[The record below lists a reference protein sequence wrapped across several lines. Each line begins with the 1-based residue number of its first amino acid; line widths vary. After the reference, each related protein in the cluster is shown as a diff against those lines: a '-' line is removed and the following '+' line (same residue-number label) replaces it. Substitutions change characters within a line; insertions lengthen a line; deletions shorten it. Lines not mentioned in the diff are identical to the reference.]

1 MTDEMSVYF
10 EELITSP
17 LTYVKLD
24 GSSNFLACQIVNT
37 NYTVERAKNKKLIRK
52 TIEIRLAN
60 NDNINI

>member
-1 MTDEMSVYF
+1 MSVYF

-17 LTYVKLD
+17 QTFVKFD
-24 GSSNFLACQIVNT
+24 GSVSWLACQIVNS
-37 NYTVERAKNKKLIRK
+37 NYTIERSKNKKLIRK